1 MRMRSVAA
9 SSVDMALSKTQQRFN
24 TQLAARKKTG
34 AQYAAKRGARIV
46 AGKGVEKVRFPVDG
60 GPDRAAA
67 GQAGGPFLIAGLL
80 PLLVELSRVSQLTS
94 SGFGM
99 GPGPS

>member
-1 MRMRSVAA
+1 MIFRLLVLLACLASAAAFVPAAGTQLTASRVAA
-9 SSVDMALSKTQQRFN
+9 SSVEIALSKTQQRFN

-67 GQAGGPFLIAGLL
+67 GQAGGPFL
-80 PLLVELSRVSQLTS
+80 
-94 SGFGM
+94 
-99 GPGPS
+99 